1 MRLWIIGKKGMLAKA
16 FQRKCLEKGVDYI
29 ATSRKEVNIEHE
41 ETLRA
46 QFETL
51 DFTHI
56 INCSGFTAVDLAEE
70 EKEHAYAL
78 NTLAVERLAK
88 LAQETQKKIIHFS
101 TDYVF
106 DGKQEQYGEEALPRP
121 LSVYGKSKEAGE
133 KKLFEQCPK
142 ACLLRT
148 SWLFGV
154 EGEHFVKKMVQLL
167 EKKECVK
174 VVNDQRGCPTYAD
187 DLVEAVLE
195 ILNESGIYHFSNTGA
210 LSWYEW
216 AEVIKQKL
224 EEKNVPLLCRK
235 IEAVSTDAYG
245 AAASRPRSSILKVSK
260 FKAPHWEAGLEK
272 VLERVI
278 TPS

>member
-1 MRLWIIGKKGMLAKA
+1 MKLWIIGKKGMLAKA
-16 FQRKCLEKGVDYI
+16 FQRKCREKGVDYI

-41 ETLRA
+41 RTLRA

-56 INCSGFTAVDLAEE
+56 INCSGFTAVDRAEE

-78 NTLAVERLAK
+78 NSLAVGRLAK
-88 LAQETQKKIIHFS
+88 FAQETKKKMIHFS

-106 DGKQEQYGEEALPRP
+106 DGEKDQYEEEALTMP

-133 KKLFEQCPK
+133 QKLFEHHPK
-142 ACLLRT
+142 ACLVRT
-148 SWLFGV
+148 SWLFGI

-167 EKKECVK
+167 KKKECVK
-174 VVNDQRGCPTYAD
+174 VINDQRGCPTYAD
-187 DLVEAVLE
+187 DLVEAVMG
-195 ILNESGIYHFSNTGA
+195 ILNASGIYHFSNVGP
-210 LSWYEW
+210 LSWHEW

-224 EEKNVPLLCRK
+224 EEKNVPLMCKK

-245 AAASRPRSSILKVSK
+245 AAANRPSSSILKVSK
-260 FKAPHWEAGLEK
+260 FQAPHWEVGLEK

-278 TPS
+278 TSS